1 MSSAQGATRPCTA
14 VLCEV
19 PLIVLKLMRR
29 KVDYAKCKAHF
40 ISVRR
45 GEFPLLLPTFLGTL
59 DVLADETPL
68 ALTITHTRMQTQAY
82 RQRQTNTLDG
92 ASFLPQ

>member
-1 MSSAQGATRPCTA
+1 MLSK
-14 VLCEV
+14 V

-45 GEFPLLLPTFLGTL
+45 GEFPYLLPTLLGTL

-68 ALTITHTRMQTQAY
+68 ALTITHTRTHIQTEA
-82 RQRQTNTLDG
+82 N
-92 ASFLPQ
+92 